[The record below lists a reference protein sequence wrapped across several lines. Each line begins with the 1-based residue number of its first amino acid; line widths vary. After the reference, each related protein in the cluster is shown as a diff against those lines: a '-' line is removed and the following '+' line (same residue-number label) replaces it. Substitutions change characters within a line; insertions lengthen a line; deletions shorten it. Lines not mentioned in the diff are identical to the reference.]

1 MKRICTA
8 HRDTMADTKRLYDS
22 VNTAI
27 ARAASH
33 VPPPLSGREAIWVAL
48 TRLGSSWEPQRV
60 YVAAKCAL
68 NFSSRD
74 LLWFILGFIAVNSFG
89 VGEGQRFLRG
99 VIVDTCIDCSDIIN

>member
-1 MKRICTA
+1 
-8 HRDTMADTKRLYDS
+8 MADTKRLYVS

-33 VPPPLSGREAIWVAL
+33 VPPPLSGREVAIWVAL

-89 VGEGQRFLRG
+89 VGEGRASGFLEASSLTP
-99 VIVDTCIDCSDIIN
+99 VLIALT